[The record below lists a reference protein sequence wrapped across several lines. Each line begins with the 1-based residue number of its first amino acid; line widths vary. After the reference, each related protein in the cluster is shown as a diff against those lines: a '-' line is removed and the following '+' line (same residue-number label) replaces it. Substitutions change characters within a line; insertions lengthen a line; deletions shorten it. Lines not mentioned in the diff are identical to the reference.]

1 MLHCSI
7 VMHIRPVPTARGTRP
22 ARAPTVIQ
30 PSQRLVALAALVA
43 LTACAKT
50 INYTDPVGPRYA
62 GVTEV
67 EPRPEWNGPHAV
79 AAAATA
85 VPTPDS
91 LRVVTFNVH
100 YSQQMD
106 LVTQLLDTSPM
117 LRGADIIVLEEMNED
132 AAASTA
138 QALGMN
144 YVYYPALLHPVP
156 KKDFGNAIL
165 SRWPIVD
172 DEKLILPSKSMTRG
186 GQRVAVAATVVVGTE
201 RVRVFAV
208 HLSTILEVWFTGQ
221 TYQIQ
226 SILASAEGYDRVVVA
241 GDMNSHD
248 LVGTLFTNA
257 GYFWP
262 SRSTGPTTHKLF
274 AVDHV
279 FSRGF
284 TVGGSAAV
292 HDNLG
297 ASDHLPVWASL
308 AFKQEQQTAQK

>member
-1 MLHCSI
+1 
-7 VMHIRPVPTARGTRP
+7 
-22 ARAPTVIQ
+22 
-30 PSQRLVALAALVA
+30 
-43 LTACAKT
+43 
-50 INYTDPVGPRYA
+50 
-62 GVTEV
+62 
-67 EPRPEWNGPHAV
+67 V
-79 AAAATA
+79 AAAAA
-85 VPTPDS
+85 VVPTPDS

-106 LVTQLLDTSPM
+106 HVTQLLDTSPM

-138 QALGMN
+138 EALGMN

-201 RVRVFAV
+201 RVRVFARR
-208 HLSTILEVWFTGQ
+208 SATPRTAAPPARKIFRPRR
-221 TYQIQ
+221 
-226 SILASAEGYDRVVVA
+226 ILASAEGYDRVIVA

-292 HDNLG
+292 QENLG

-308 AFKQEQQTAQK
+308 AFKREQQTAQK

>member
-1 MLHCSI
+1 
-7 VMHIRPVPTARGTRP
+7 MHIHHAPTARGMQP
-22 ARAPTVIQ
+22 ARAPTVIRHH
-30 PSQRLVALAALVA
+30 SQRFATLAALVLLA
-43 LTACAKT
+43 ACAKT

-67 EPRPEWNGPHAV
+67 EPQAEWNGPHAV

-106 LVTQLLDTSPM
+106 RVIQLLDTSPM
-117 LRGADIIVLEEMNED
+117 LRGADIIVLQEMNED

-138 QALGMN
+138 EALGMN

-156 KKDFGNAIL
+156 KKNFGNAIL
-165 SRWPIVD
+165 ARWPIVE

-221 TYQIQ
+221 TYQVK
-226 SILASAEGYDRVVVA
+226 SVLGSAEGYDKVIVA

-248 LVGTLFTNA
+248 LVGALFTSA

-262 SRSTGPTTHKLF
+262 SRDTGPTTHKYF

-292 HDNLG
+292 KDNFG

-308 AFKQEQQTAQK
+308 AFKRDLDLQTAQK